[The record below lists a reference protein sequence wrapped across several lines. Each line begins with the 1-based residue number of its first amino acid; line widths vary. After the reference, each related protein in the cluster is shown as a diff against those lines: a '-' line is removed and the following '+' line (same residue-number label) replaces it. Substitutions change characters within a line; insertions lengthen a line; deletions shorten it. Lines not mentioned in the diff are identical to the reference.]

1 MSVRAWAR
9 PVAALAAAAAALLA
23 GPAAGTSAATA
34 PAAALAARPAAIPS
48 ATAPPDGSRS
58 DEPADDPGL
67 DVEITGIGPA
77 VLRPEETLRVTG
89 SVTNPTDE
97 DLTAPAVQVRM
108 QRSTPVSRTAL
119 HRWLDPD
126 FAFGTALVA
135 REELPE
141 RLPAG
146 ATVTFTLE
154 VPAADLPVRAGWTA
168 WGPRGIEVAVTGAA
182 GDADGVDRSFVLWYP
197 DVEVEPTPVGV
208 LAPVAAT
215 AEERTRARE
224 SGELLAVAAE
234 ARLLPLVEALDRR
247 GVTALVDP
255 MLLSVARDGAAD
267 PANGAADP
275 ANGAAGPANG
285 AADAGD
291 GAAGPGDGAAPTPS
305 APAGAATSGDDD
317 GNADDASGATD
328 GGDPTEAG
336 ARERAADSPVLDAIG
351 ALAAADDREVSLLPW
366 ADADVAALAH
376 LGRTDLLTQAVARAK
391 AAGQAAGLDAG
402 VGVAWPATAT
412 PDRATLEV
420 AADTGA
426 TAVVLPSGALAPVR
440 DLTYTPAG
448 RADVVLQDGAELA
461 ALVVDGQASATLG
474 GGVLPGLGGTAGDP
488 TELDALTARQLLLAE
503 TAVIARERPSDPRA
517 LVLALPRGFTGD
529 PDVLAR
535 SLDALTAAP
544 WVAPTTLTD
553 LVALPAPVLERTG
566 LPRTDV
572 AGGEV
577 GAQDLLRMQRVRDD
591 AGAFAA
597 ITQDPG
603 GFLEPFEEALLPALS
618 AAWRTAPAGRDAL
631 VTSVQTAVGELGDQV
646 AALPSST
653 VNLINS
659 SAQIPIHVRNDLDVD
674 VQVEVVLE
682 PTDPRLQA
690 PEPVPLAVPAGAQAT
705 AQVPVRAVG
714 SGDLPVDVLLRSDD
728 GAAVGTPAKLQVRVR
743 ADWENVGTAVVA
755 GVLAVML
762 VVGLVRTVRRG
773 PRMDPGTP
781 VPDPEG

>member
-1 MSVRAWAR
+1 MNARAWAR
-9 PVAALAAAAAALLA
+9 PAAAVAAAVVALMV
-23 GPAAGTSAATA
+23 GPVAGTSATASPAVTASA
-34 PAAALAARPAAIPS
+34 PAATVRP
-48 ATAPPDGSRS
+48 TTTQPDGLAS
-58 DEPADDPGL
+58 DEPSEDPGL
-67 DVEITGIGPA
+67 DVEITEIGPA
-77 VLRPEETLRVTG
+77 ILRPEETLRVTG
-89 SVTNPTDE
+89 TVTNQTDE

-108 QRSTPVSRTAL
+108 QRSTPVSRTSL
-119 HRWLDPD
+119 NRWLDPD
-126 FAFGTALVA
+126 STFGTALVA
-135 REELPE
+135 QEELPE

-146 ATVTFTLE
+146 ATVSFTLE

-168 WGPRGIEVAVTGAA
+168 WGPRGIEVAVTDGQGTAH
-182 GDADGVDRSFVLWYP
+182 GVDRSFVLWYP
-197 DVEVEPTPVGV
+197 DVDVEPTPVGV

-224 SGELLAVAAE
+224 SGEPLATAAE
-234 ARLLPLVEALDRR
+234 KRVLPLVEALDRP

-255 MLLSVARDGAAD
+255 MLLSLGDDAAPEPGEGA
-267 PANGAADP
+267 PE
-275 ANGAAGPANG
+275 
-285 AADAGD
+285 
-291 GAAGPGDGAAPTPS
+291 PGDGASATPS
-305 APAGAATSGDDD
+305 ATAGETPTGDDHVNTDDSTATDGADQPAATS
-317 GNADDASGATD
+317 
-328 GGDPTEAG
+328 
-336 ARERAADSPVLDAIG
+336 RVHDAIT

-376 LGRTDLLTQAVARAK
+376 LGRTDLLNQSVNRATT
-391 AAGQAAGLDAG
+391 AGQAAGLDAEAT
-402 VGVAWPATAT
+402 VAWPATAT
-412 PDRATLEV
+412 PDRQTLEA

-426 TAVVLPSGALAPVR
+426 AAVVLPSGALTPVR
-440 DLTYTPAG
+440 NLTYTPAG
-448 RADVVLQDGAELA
+448 RADVVLADGSELA
-461 ALVVDGQASATLG
+461 ALVVDGQASAALG
-474 GGVLPGLGGTAGDP
+474 GGVLPGLGGTAADE
-488 TELDALTARQLLLAE
+488 TELDPLTARQLLLAE

-529 PDVLAR
+529 PVALA
-535 SLDALTAAP
+535 STLDALAAAP

-553 LVALPAPVLERTG
+553 LVQLPAPVLERTG
-566 LPRTDV
+566 LPRVDV

-577 GAQDLLRMQRVRDD
+577 GAGDLLRMQRVRDD
-591 AGAFAA
+591 AVAFAA
-597 ITQDPG
+597 ITEDPD
-603 GFLEPFEEALLPALS
+603 GFVAPFQEALLTALS
-618 AAWRTAPAGRDAL
+618 AAWRTDPAGRDAL
-631 VTSVQTAVGELGDQV
+631 VASVQAQVGELDAQV

-690 PEPVPLAVPAGAQAT
+690 REAVPLAVPAGAQAT

-714 SGDLPVDVLLRSDD
+714 SGDLPVNVLLRSDD
-728 GAAVGTPAKLQVRVR
+728 GTAVGTPAKLQVRVR